1 MKSIS
6 GAIAVLAVVSICGAS
21 PVKRTAAAEIS
32 DQSVLN
38 FALTLEHLEVS
49 FYAEGLA
56 LFDEA
61 AFAAAGLPAFARGR
75 FLQISAIEQT
85 HASVLTAAIGENAT
99 QPCNYSF
106 PFTDPKA
113 FASLSAVLESVG
125 TSAYTGA
132 ASLLSDPTYVTAAAS
147 ILATEARQASFV
159 MAAVNRQNPWST
171 PFETPLD
178 LNQAFSLAAGFIVS
192 CPSTNPVLPVRAFP
206 TLSIASTSYT
216 PGSNVSL
223 AFDRNASGAAQ
234 TNADTPLFLTLLTG
248 LGKLSTPVRENSDGT
263 WSATL
268 PETLQGTVY
277 ALVTDNNSTATDSDT
292 VAGVAILEF
301 PFDSQANELS

>member
-1 MKSIS
+1 MKSLF
-6 GAIAVLAVVSICGAS
+6 GATAVLAAAS
-21 PVKRTAAAEIS
+21 VCAAFPLKRTAAVEIS
-32 DQSVLN
+32 DDIILN
-38 FALTLEHLEVS
+38 FALTLEHIEVAYYTS
-49 FYAEGLA
+49 GLA

-61 AFAAAGLPAFARGR
+61 AFEAAGLPSFARGR
-75 FLQISAIEQT
+75 FVQISENEQT
-85 HASVLTAAIGENAT
+85 HARVLTAAIGENAT

-113 FASLSAVLESVG
+113 FAALSAVLESVG

-132 ASLLSDPTYVTAAAS
+132 ANLLTDSTHITEAAA

-159 MAAVNRQNPWST
+159 MSSVNHQNPWST

-206 TLSIASTSYT
+206 TLNVTSASYT
-216 PGSNVSL
+216 PGSNITL
-223 AFDRNASGAAQ
+223 AFNHTANGAAP

-248 LGKLSTPVRENSDGT
+248 LGKLSASIWDNGNGT

-268 PETLQGTVY
+268 PEALQGTVY
-277 ALVTDNNSTATDSDT
+277 ALVTDSNSTATDSDT

-301 PFDSQANELS
+301 PFNSQANEIS